1 MATFP
6 GATID
11 EVNSK
16 KVIRTKIEQAPGDEL
31 QIEGEFS
38 ASGLQNAGRHTEI
51 TLNDTGWTELPTTP
65 LTDRNAIAIQ
75 NNSNVDIKVNFT
87 TSVGYVGMTIK
98 PGAERTYD
106 IKDTILVYGRALSG
120 TPVIDIEE
128 LS

>member
-11 EVNSK
+11 QVNNK

-38 ASGLQNAGRHTEI
+38 ASGLQNAGRHSLVTI
-51 TLNDTGWTELPTTP
+51 NDSGWTALPATP
-65 LTDRNAIAIQ
+65 LSDRNAIAIQ

-87 TSVGYVGMTIK
+87 TSVGFVGMTIK

-106 IKDTILVYGRALSG
+106 IKDTILIYGRSFSG
-120 TPVIDIEE
+120 NVDIDVEE